1 MSEEIKKDSIYN
13 VMGVIYKVL
22 KQQDLI
28 KDIFIQRVIHVDASA
43 TTKGYAEELTEK
55 EKLIWYMV
63 MILYKMVFERA
74 GNYYKYK
81 ESDPQKF
88 DFLNS
93 KRPFYQSINRV
104 DLTKAYIFEQAVDE
118 IKQMNFQDLEERTG
132 VLLDPKQL
140 GNTIRTDVHRRTK
153 EV

>member
-1 MSEEIKKDSIYN
+1 MSEGIKKDSIYN
-13 VMGVIYKVL
+13 IMLAIYKVL
-22 KQQDLI
+22 KKQELITDL
-28 KDIFIQRVIHVDASA
+28 FMQRAVHIDAST
-43 TTKGYAEELTEK
+43 TTKEYAAKLTEEDK
-55 EKLIWYMV
+55 VIWYMV
-63 MILYKMVFERA
+63 MILYKMVFEQA

-88 DFLNS
+88 DFLNG

-104 DLTKAYIFEQAVDE
+104 DLTKAYIFEQAIEE
-118 IKQMNFQDLEERTG
+118 IKEMNFQDLEANTG

-140 GNTIRTDVHRRTK
+140 GNAVRNVVVRKTK

>member
-13 VMGVIYKVL
+13 VMGAIYKVL
-22 KQQDLI
+22 KKQELITDL
-28 KDIFIQRVIHVDASA
+28 FMQRAVHVDAST
-43 TTKGYAEELTEK
+43 TTKDYAAKLTEEDK
-55 EKLIWYMV
+55 IVWYMI
-63 MILYKMVFERA
+63 MIMYKMVFEQA

-88 DFLNS
+88 DFLNG

-104 DLTKAYIFEQAVDE
+104 DLTKAYIFEQAVNE
-118 IKQMNFQDLEERTG
+118 IKVMNFQDLEAKTG

-140 GNTIRTDVHRRTK
+140 GNAVRNVVLRKIK